1 MGDYFNMTII
11 RIPYEKATGFDRK
24 YEFFVFFFCGSLEDD
39 MFVPINHLKITIKI
53 NHSCR

>member
-24 YEFFVFFFCGSLEDD
+24 YEFFVFFSVD
-39 MFVPINHLKITIKI
+39 HLKMICLSLLTT
-53 NHSCR
+53 

>member
-24 YEFFVFFFCGSLEDD
+24 YEFFVFFFCEFEDD